1 MKILML
7 LDNPYINDRR
17 VFCEAVSLAANG
29 YSVTLIG
36 TKMVGQPS
44 EEIIQGV
51 KVVRILESDIFDIK
65 SNRQYIIYRD
75 YILRNFEFDIVHAHD
90 QYMLHLGSLIK
101 IKLGSKIKLIYDS
114 HELYHEWPLN
124 YASYKSYIIMIKS
137 LIVRKLKI
145 RRERKNGKY
154 IDCVLTVNNSLATI
168 LHKYF
173 NQNKEVG
180 VVRNLPSYNEN
191 PVPNNLLREKFNIRE
206 DTKILIYIGRN
217 VYRYTINI
225 EQVLQELKNNDNVA
239 MVFICGKTPSTLEVM
254 NYVKDEKINNVYFH
268 DMVNPDEMMNYLQAG
283 DVGIVSTWNKKDKSY
298 WLALGNKFF
307 EYIQAGIPVLTTIQ
321 PEYLKVMEKYNCGVA
336 INPDEPNA
344 YLDGFNEI
352 LANFEEYRKNTID
365 AAKDLCWENE
375 EIKLLNFYSN
385 L

>member
-321 PEYLKVMEKYNCGVA
+321 PEYLKVMEKYNCVA